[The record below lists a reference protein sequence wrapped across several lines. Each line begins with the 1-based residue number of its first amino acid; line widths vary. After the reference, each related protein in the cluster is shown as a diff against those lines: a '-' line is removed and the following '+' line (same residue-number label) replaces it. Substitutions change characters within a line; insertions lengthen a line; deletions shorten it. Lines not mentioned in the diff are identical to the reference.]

1 MDHYDYI
8 KSLEKM
14 NTEPKKEKPLQVKD
28 VFYLKNKSK
37 LENIKARSKNNN
49 KKQKNR
55 DLNVRAN
62 SAPARCDDN

>member
-49 KKQKNR
+49 KKQKK
-55 DLNVRAN
+55 
-62 SAPARCDDN
+62 